1 MHDVFRAVTLSF
13 LIATLYLVLSATFDY
28 VEIYALQSGDL
39 HYGPADNFR
48 MALATATLLA
58 SLLCVWV
65 LVATA
70 FARGYVARLRP
81 RTTLIT
87 AFSVAVPIALL
98 NPLLALIDP
107 RGEWSAVVGLAFS
120 LLWASIGLYIILWYL
135 TLGSE
140 MPET

>member
-13 LIATLYLVLSATFDY
+13 LIATLYLVLSATVDY
-28 VEIYALQSGDL
+28 VEIYALQSGD
-39 HYGPADNFR
+39 HRYGPADNFR

-65 LVATA
+65 LVVTA
-70 FARGYVARLRP
+70 FARGYIARLRS

-87 AFSVAVPIALL
+87 ALSVALPIVLL
-98 NPLLALIDP
+98 NQLLALIDP
-107 RGEWSAVVGLAFS
+107 RGEWSVAVGFMFS

-135 TLGSE
+135 MLNTGA
-140 MPET
+140 PET